1 MAKKKGA
8 VPKSQGIRYRTRAD
22 GTVRGYEVRYR
33 DPDDN
38 SKVRGKTF
46 KTLDEAK
53 AWQRD
58 NLHSIQHGTY
68 IAPEKEATTWATVR
82 DEWLLGHSVRIKPR
96 TLNGYKCM
104 LGIPRQ
110 EDDPDSDRPLR
121 PVGERSHFRPWEHR
135 PIGSITRKDVRELL
149 EGVRRA
155 GLKEETEHRVFNVAN
170 AILTFAVQE
179 GYIRNNPATPVRKEL
194 RSVKRKEFKA
204 YTLTL
209 SEAQRIISHLPA
221 GRYRLFGLVGLW
233 TGCRAGELAGLRVR
247 NVDRLRNLVQVE
259 ETVQDLNGTL
269 SAGTTKT
276 DGSAG
281 RRVPVPKAVMKEIG
295 KHIDRNH
302 LEPDDYLF
310 AGPNEF
316 FHYQNFRNR
325 QWLPAVKAA
334 GLYRNGKPLVRFH
347 DLRHTFATLRAME
360 GVPPHVL
367 KNWMGHADITTTM
380 NIYSHVYD
388 GDPRMEALV
397 ERLYGGA
404 GSSSKVADLKRNEQC

>member
-1 MAKKKGA
+1 MATKKKGA
-8 VPKSQGIRYRTRAD
+8 VPKSQGIRYRLRKD

-33 DPDDN
+33 DPEDP

-46 KTLDEAK
+46 RALDEAK
-53 AWQRD
+53 AYQRD

-68 IAPEKEATTWATVR
+68 IAPEKEATTWAAVSQ
-82 DEWLLGHSVRIKPR
+82 EWLAGHQVKIKPR
-96 TLNGYKCM
+96 TLNGYRCM
-104 LGIPRQ
+104 LGRWHSRW
-110 EDDPDSDRPLR
+110 D
-121 PVGERSHFRPWEHR
+121 HR
-135 PIGSITRKDVRELL
+135 PIGSLTRKDVRELL
-149 EGVRRA
+149 TDVRKKGRT
-155 GLKEETEHRVFNVAN
+155 EESEHRIFNVAN
-170 AILTFAVQE
+170 AVLTYAVQE
-179 GYIRNNPATPVRKEL
+179 GYIRTNPATAVRKEL

-209 SEAQRIISHLPA
+209 PEAQRIISHLPE

-247 NVDRLRNLVQVE
+247 NIDRLRNLVQVE
-259 ETVQDLNGTL
+259 ETVQDLNGIL
-269 SAGTTKT
+269 SVGTTKT
-276 DGSAG
+276 DGSYG
-281 RRVPVPKAVMKEIG
+281 RRVPMPKAVMEQIG
-295 KHIDRNH
+295 EHIDSNR
-302 LEPDDYLF
+302 LGPDEYLF

-325 QWLPAVKAA
+325 QWLPAIKAA
-334 GLYRNGKPLVRFH
+334 GLMGEGGHPLVRFH

-367 KNWMGHADITTTM
+367 KTWMGHADITTTM

-397 ERLYGGA
+397 ERLYGSGD
-404 GSSSKVADLKRNEQC
+404 GPSTVVDLPRVDEA